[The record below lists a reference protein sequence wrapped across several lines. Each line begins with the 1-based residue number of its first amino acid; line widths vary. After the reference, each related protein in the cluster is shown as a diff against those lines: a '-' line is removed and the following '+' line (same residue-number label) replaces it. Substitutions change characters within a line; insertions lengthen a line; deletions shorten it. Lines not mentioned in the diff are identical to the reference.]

1 MARMATGLLAMVF
14 AAITIASP
22 LRAQGLIR
30 DPEIEYALQ
39 QLSAPIARAAGMGA
53 GKVRILM
60 VNDSS
65 LNAFVANANT
75 IVLHTGLPLKL
86 KTAEQVQAVLAH
98 EFAHITNGHITRRA
112 TNARSARNSALAGLA
127 ASLALA
133 AGGAGQAALG
143 VAAGTNSAAQRSF
156 FAHTRA
162 EEAAADQTGA
172 RYMAR
177 AGIEP
182 QAMAEVL
189 QIFRGQ
195 EALSVSRQDPYV
207 RTHPLTS
214 DRLRAVKGYAA
225 AYPADGAPDAN
236 TAYWF
241 ARARGKLSAFLRNPS
256 YTLRRI
262 PKGDTSDA
270 ALIQRAVAYHR
281 QPDAAAA
288 IREIDKLAARR
299 ANDPFVHE
307 LRGQILLESRNFP
320 AAVAAYRRAVQL
332 APQNAQMQAGY
343 GRALLAQNTA
353 ASNKKALTA
362 LEGARGRDAA
372 DPRMLRDLSV
382 AYARAGQN
390 GMASVATA
398 ERYALLGRLSDAVL
412 HAQRAQ
418 GLLARGSR
426 GWLRADDILAA
437 AKRAGR

>member
-1 MARMATGLLAMVF
+1 MLGVAEYLQLAQVHRIVAGHGRAPAVRHGGDGF
-14 AAITIASP
+14 RLAGQVA
-22 LRAQGLIR
+22 AQGIL
-30 DPEIEYALQ
+30 E
-39 QLSAPIARAAGMGA
+39 AA
-53 GKVRILM
+53 
-60 VNDSS
+60 VN
-65 LNAFVANANT
+65 N
-75 IVLHTGLPLKL
+75 
-86 KTAEQVQAVLAH
+86 
-98 EFAHITNGHITRRA
+98 
-112 TNARSARNSALAGLA
+112 ALAGQGL
-127 ASLALA
+127 
-133 AGGAGQAALG
+133 
-143 VAAGTNSAAQRSF
+143 VAAQGVGFQQQALVTGRVEPVDQPQAGD
-156 FAHTRA
+156 
-162 EEAAADQTGA
+162 AAADQTGA